1 MEIRNRSE
9 RLTRNRAKI
18 ERTGWFQ
25 GWKVT
30 TLGVDQVN
38 FPWKRNLYV
47 LWLGVFFCSTAY
59 SMVIPFMSLFIAH
72 DLGVTEHLT
81 LWSGVAFGVT
91 FLAGALISPYWG
103 SLSDKYGR
111 KPMLLRSGFALS
123 AVYLLYFFVKDP
135 YQLIAVRILSGLLA
149 GYVPSAIALVA
160 TNTPEKHVGYS
171 LGIMSTAG
179 AAGGIIGPLVGGSLS
194 KFIGYRESFL
204 ASGCVVL
211 ISALIALIFVK
222 EQNFDRNRERSHV
235 LDDLKE
241 ASANRPLM
249 GKLLIV
255 LIVTASV
262 MVLEPLLSLYVL
274 DLGASAS
281 DASFSS
287 GIIFSAVGI
296 STVIAAPF
304 WGKVGEKIG
313 YRNTLMIGLI
323 GGGVGNI
330 LQHFFHSLVGFGIL
344 RFVYGLFFAAVFP
357 ALNALIVQATK
368 PEFRG
373 RAFSLNQSA
382 SQLGNM
388 VGPIA
393 GGALGG
399 WISIPVVFV
408 LNGALLA
415 LTAATLRF
423 KPLFGG
429 RRPNENEFF
438 ETRE

>member
-1 MEIRNRSE
+1 M
-9 RLTRNRAKI
+9 
-18 ERTGWFQ
+18 
-25 GWKVT
+25 
-30 TLGVDQVN
+30 N

-123 AVYLLYFFVKDP
+123 AVYILYFFVKDP

-249 GKLLIV
+249 GKLLVV

-304 WGKVGEKIG
+304 WGKIGERIG

-399 WISIPVVFV
+399 WISIPIVFI
-408 LNGALLA
+408 LNGALLSITA
-415 LTAATLRF
+415 LTLRF
-423 KPLFGG
+423 KSLFGS
-429 RRPNENEFF
+429 RRSNESEYS
-438 ETRE
+438 ET

>member
-1 MEIRNRSE
+1 M
-9 RLTRNRAKI
+9 
-18 ERTGWFQ
+18 
-25 GWKVT
+25 T

-81 LWSGVAFGVT
+81 LWSGVAFGIT

-249 GKLLIV
+249 GKLFVV

-281 DASFSS
+281 NASFSS

-296 STVIAAPF
+296 STVIAAPL
-304 WGKVGEKIG
+304 WGKIGERIG

-330 LQHFFHSLVGFGIL
+330 LQHFFHSLVGFGVL

-399 WISIPVVFV
+399 WISIPIVFV
-408 LNGALLA
+408 LNGLLLA
-415 LTAATLRF
+415 ITAATLRW
-423 KPLFGG
+423 KSLFGSG
-429 RRPNENEFF
+429 RPKERKLSNS
-438 ETRE
+438 

>member
-1 MEIRNRSE
+1 
-9 RLTRNRAKI
+9 
-18 ERTGWFQ
+18 
-25 GWKVT
+25 VT

-81 LWSGVAFGVT
+81 LWSGVAFGIT

-249 GKLLIV
+249 GKLFVV

-281 DASFSS
+281 NASFSS

-296 STVIAAPF
+296 STVIAAPL
-304 WGKVGEKIG
+304 WGKIGERIG

-330 LQHFFHSLVGFGIL
+330 LQHFFHSLVGFGVL

-399 WISIPVVFV
+399 WISIPIVFV
-408 LNGALLA
+408 LNGLLLA
-415 LTAATLRF
+415 ITAATLRW
-423 KPLFGG
+423 KSLFGSG
-429 RRPNENEFF
+429 RSKERKLSNS
-438 ETRE
+438 

>member
-1 MEIRNRSE
+1 M
-9 RLTRNRAKI
+9 
-18 ERTGWFQ
+18 
-25 GWKVT
+25 
-30 TLGVDQVN
+30 N

-211 ISALIALIFVK
+211 VSALIALIFVK

-249 GKLLIV
+249 GKLLVV

-304 WGKVGEKIG
+304 WGKIGERIG

-330 LQHFFHSLVGFGIL
+330 LQHFFHSLIGFGIL

-423 KPLFGG
+423 KALFGG
-429 RRPNENEFF
+429 RRSNEKEYSDMSG
-438 ETRE
+438 

>member
-1 MEIRNRSE
+1 
-9 RLTRNRAKI
+9 
-18 ERTGWFQ
+18 
-25 GWKVT
+25 
-30 TLGVDQVN
+30 
-38 FPWKRNLYV
+38 
-47 LWLGVFFCSTAY
+47 
-59 SMVIPFMSLFIAH
+59 MVIPFMSLFIAH

-211 ISALIALIFVK
+211 VSALIALIFVK

-249 GKLLIV
+249 GKLLVV

-304 WGKVGEKIG
+304 WGKIGERIG

-330 LQHFFHSLVGFGIL
+330 LQHFFHSLIGFGIL

-423 KPLFGG
+423 KALFGG
-429 RRPNENEFF
+429 RRSNEKEYSDMSG
-438 ETRE
+438 

>member
-1 MEIRNRSE
+1 M
-9 RLTRNRAKI
+9 
-18 ERTGWFQ
+18 
-25 GWKVT
+25 T
-30 TLGVDQVN
+30 TLGVDRMDD

-47 LWLGVFFCSTAY
+47 LWVGVFFCSTAY

-81 LWSGVAFGVT
+81 LLSGFAFGIT

-111 KPMLLRSGFALS
+111 KPMLLRSGFALCG
-123 AVYLLYFFVKDP
+123 VYILNSFVQDP

-179 AAGGIIGPLVGGSLS
+179 AAGGIIGPLIGGSLT
-194 KFIGYRESFL
+194 KFIGFRESFL
-204 ASGCVVL
+204 VAGGVVL
-211 ISALIALIFVK
+211 FSALIALLFVK

-241 ASANRPLM
+241 AKANRPLM
-249 GKLLIV
+249 GNLSIV
-255 LIVTASV
+255 LLVTASV

-274 DLGASAS
+274 DLGSTVA

-304 WGKVGEKIG
+304 WGKIGQRIG

-330 LQHFFHSLVGFGIL
+330 MQHFIHDLVAFGVL

-357 ALNALIVQATK
+357 ALNALIVQSTRS
-368 PEFRG
+368 EFRG

-393 GGALGG
+393 GGTLGG

-408 LNGALLA
+408 LNGMLLVITA
-415 LTAATLRF
+415 LTMKF
-423 KPLFGG
+423 KPMVGAG
-429 RRPNENEFF
+429 NESKQQDRGQTVNGPKA
-438 ETRE
+438 

>member
-1 MEIRNRSE
+1 M
-9 RLTRNRAKI
+9 K
-18 ERTGWFQ
+18 
-25 GWKVT
+25 
-30 TLGVDQVN
+30 

-47 LWLGVFFCSTAY
+47 LWIGVFFCSTAY

-72 DLGVTEHLT
+72 DLGVTTNLT
-81 LWSGVAFGVT
+81 LWSGFAFGIT

-111 KPMLLRSGFALS
+111 KPMLLRSGFSLC
-123 AVYLLYFFVKDP
+123 AVYILNSLVQDP

-160 TNTPEKHVGYS
+160 TNTPEKQVGYS

-179 AAGGIIGPLVGGSLS
+179 AAGSIIGPLVGGSLT
-194 KFIGYRESFL
+194 KFIGYRECFL
-204 ASGCVVL
+204 VAGAVVL
-211 ISALIALIFVK
+211 FSALIALIFVK
-222 EQNFDRNRERSHV
+222 EENFDRNRERSHV

-241 ASANRPLM
+241 ASANRPFM
-249 GKLLIV
+249 GHLLV
-255 LIVTASV
+255 VMLVTASV

-296 STVIAAPF
+296 ATVIAAPI
-304 WGKVGEKIG
+304 WGKIGGRIG

-323 GGGVGNI
+323 GGGLGNI
-330 LQHFFHSLVGFGIL
+330 LQVLFHNQVGFGAL

-357 ALNALIVQATK
+357 ALNALIVEVTK

-388 VGPIA
+388 VGPIT

-399 WISIPVVFV
+399 WISIPLIFV
-408 LNGALLA
+408 MNGALLA
-415 LTAATLRF
+415 ITAVTLLL
-423 KPLFGG
+423 KPLLHSRHADKNPDSAAG
-429 RRPNENEFF
+429 RSG
-438 ETRE
+438 

>member
-1 MEIRNRSE
+1 M
-9 RLTRNRAKI
+9 K
-18 ERTGWFQ
+18 
-25 GWKVT
+25 
-30 TLGVDQVN
+30 

-47 LWLGVFFCSTAY
+47 LWIGVFFCSTAY

-72 DLGVTEHLT
+72 DLGVTTNLT
-81 LWSGVAFGVT
+81 LWSGFAFGIT

-111 KPMLLRSGFALS
+111 KPMLLRSGFSLC
-123 AVYLLYFFVKDP
+123 AVYILNSLVQDP

-160 TNTPEKHVGYS
+160 TNTPEKQVGYS

-194 KFIGYRESFL
+194 RFIGYRECFL
-204 ASGCVVL
+204 VAGAVVL
-211 ISALIALIFVK
+211 FSALIALIFVK
-222 EQNFDRNRERSHV
+222 EENFDRNRERSHV

-241 ASANRPLM
+241 ASANRPFM
-249 GKLLIV
+249 GHLLV
-255 LIVTASV
+255 VMLVTASV

-296 STVIAAPF
+296 ATVIAAPI
-304 WGKVGEKIG
+304 WGKIGGRIG
-313 YRNTLMIGLI
+313 YKSTLMIGLI
-323 GGGVGNI
+323 GGGLGNI
-330 LQHFFHSLVGFGIL
+330 LQVLFHNQVGFGAL

-357 ALNALIVQATK
+357 ALNALIVEVTK

-399 WISIPVVFV
+399 WISIPLVFV
-408 LNGALLA
+408 MNGALLA
-415 LTAATLRF
+415 ITAVTLLL
-423 KPLFGG
+423 KPLLHSRHADKSPGSAAG
-429 RRPNENEFF
+429 RSG
-438 ETRE
+438 

>member
-1 MEIRNRSE
+1 M
-9 RLTRNRAKI
+9 
-18 ERTGWFQ
+18 
-25 GWKVT
+25 
-30 TLGVDQVN
+30 N

-123 AVYLLYFFVKDP
+123 AVYILYFFVKDP

-249 GKLLIV
+249 GKLLVV

-304 WGKVGEKIG
+304 WGKIGERIG

-399 WISIPVVFV
+399 WISIPVVFI
-408 LNGALLA
+408 LNGALLSITA
-415 LTAATLRF
+415 LTLRF
-423 KPLFGG
+423 KSLFGS
-429 RRPNENEFF
+429 RRSNESEYS
-438 ETRE
+438 ET

>member
-1 MEIRNRSE
+1 MKS
-9 RLTRNRAKI
+9 
-18 ERTGWFQ
+18 
-25 GWKVT
+25 
-30 TLGVDQVN
+30 
-38 FPWKRNLYV
+38 PWKRNLYV
-47 LWLGVFFCSTAY
+47 LWIGVFFCSTAY

-81 LWSGVAFGVT
+81 LWSGFAFGIT

-111 KPMLLRSGFALS
+111 KPMLLRSGFSLCAIYILNS
-123 AVYLLYFFVKDP
+123 FVQDP

-160 TNTPEKHVGYS
+160 TNTPEKHVGFS

-179 AAGGIIGPLVGGSLS
+179 AAGGIIGPMVGGSLS

-204 ASGCVVL
+204 AAGAVVL
-211 ISALIALIFVK
+211 LSALIAWIFVK
-222 EQNFDRNRERSHV
+222 EENYDRNRERSHV

-249 GKLLIV
+249 GKLFVV

-274 DLGASAS
+274 ELGASAA

-304 WGKVGEKIG
+304 WGKVGERIG

-323 GGGVGNI
+323 GGGIGNI
-330 LQHFFHSLVGFGIL
+330 MQHFFHTLVGFGVL

-399 WISIPVVFV
+399 WISIPVVFI
-408 LNGALLA
+408 LNGVLLA
-415 LTAATLRF
+415 ATAATLRL
-423 KPLFGG
+423 KPLLGG
-429 RRPNENEFF
+429 KHSKESPSSSARLS
-438 ETRE
+438 

>member
-1 MEIRNRSE
+1 M
-9 RLTRNRAKI
+9 K
-18 ERTGWFQ
+18 
-25 GWKVT
+25 
-30 TLGVDQVN
+30 

-47 LWLGVFFCSTAY
+47 LWIGVFFCSTAY

-72 DLGVTEHLT
+72 DLGVTKNLT
-81 LWSGVAFGVT
+81 LWSGFAFGIT

-111 KPMLLRSGFALS
+111 KPMLLRSGFSLC
-123 AVYLLYFFVKDP
+123 AVYILNSLVQDP

-160 TNTPEKHVGYS
+160 TNTPEKQVGYS

-194 KFIGYRESFL
+194 KFIGYRECFL
-204 ASGCVVL
+204 VAGAVVL
-211 ISALIALIFVK
+211 FSALIALIFVK
-222 EQNFDRNRERSHV
+222 EENFDRNRERSHV

-241 ASANRPLM
+241 ASANRPFM
-249 GKLLIV
+249 GHLLV
-255 LIVTASV
+255 VMLVTASV

-296 STVIAAPF
+296 ATVIAAPI
-304 WGKVGEKIG
+304 WGKIGGRIG
-313 YRNTLMIGLI
+313 YKNTLMIGLI
-323 GGGVGNI
+323 GGGLGNI
-330 LQHFFHSLVGFGIL
+330 LQVLFHNQVGFGAL

-357 ALNALIVQATK
+357 ALNALIVEVTK

-399 WISIPVVFV
+399 WISIPLVFV

-415 LTAATLRF
+415 ITAVTLRL
-423 KPLFGG
+423 KPLLHARHAGKSPGSAAG
-429 RRPNENEFF
+429 RSG
-438 ETRE
+438 

>member
-1 MEIRNRSE
+1 M
-9 RLTRNRAKI
+9 
-18 ERTGWFQ
+18 
-25 GWKVT
+25 
-30 TLGVDQVN
+30 N

-211 ISALIALIFVK
+211 VSALIALIFVK

-235 LDDLKE
+235 LDDLKQ

-249 GKLLIV
+249 GKLLVV

-304 WGKVGEKIG
+304 WGKIGERIG

-330 LQHFFHSLVGFGIL
+330 LQHFFHSLIGFGIL

-423 KPLFGG
+423 KALFGG
-429 RRPNENEFF
+429 RRSNEKEYSDMSG
-438 ETRE
+438 